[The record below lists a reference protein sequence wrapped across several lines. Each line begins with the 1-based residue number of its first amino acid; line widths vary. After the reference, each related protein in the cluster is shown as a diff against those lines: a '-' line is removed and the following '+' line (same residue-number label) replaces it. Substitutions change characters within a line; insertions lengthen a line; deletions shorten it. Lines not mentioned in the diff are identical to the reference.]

1 MNVFK
6 RIKQR
11 AARWPDRPA
20 IHGAQA
26 TLTFTEVIAAAER
39 VADDLVARGVT
50 AGTGLGISD
59 HNSAEFIIAML
70 AGLRCGAVV
79 VPIASNLTAAE
90 REALIEGVGI
100 HALLSEGEGD
110 GALMIGARRF
120 QVQRMH
126 RAEERI
132 APHIAEAAFIRFTSG
147 TTGTSKGV
155 VLSHSTVIERVE
167 AANKG
172 LGLSEHDAV
181 VWVLPM
187 AYHFVVSIMLYL
199 YFGAAVI
206 LCEDFTAQAIAQCAQ
221 RFKGTLLYAAPT
233 HIRLL
238 VADRTVT
245 SLGTVRQVISTSA
258 GLPVGLCAQFKERFG
273 LPVSQAFGIIEV
285 GLPIINTE
293 RSDQDPETVGHALPD
308 HEVAILDDALHPL
321 PDGSIGLLALRGPG
335 LFDGYLSPPIL
346 RDAVLQRGW
355 FLTGDLAMRTA
366 DGLVSI
372 KGRRKS
378 MINIAGNKVF
388 PEDVEAVINAHPEV
402 QASRV
407 FGGTHALFGEIVE
420 AEVVLTPGA
429 VLDAEDIVSFCRER
443 LSAYKLPQRI
453 HFVEALAMT
462 ATGKVKR
469 V

>member
-1 MNVFK
+1 MNVFE

-11 AARWPDRPA
+11 AARWPGRPA
-20 IHGAQA
+20 IHCARG
-26 TLTFTEVIAAAER
+26 TLTFQQVIDAAEQ
-39 VADDLVARGVT
+39 VADDLVSSGVK

-79 VPIASNLTAAE
+79 VPIASNLTTTE
-90 REALIEGVGI
+90 RDALIEGVGL
-100 HALLSEGEGD
+100 HALLCEGEGERSIF
-110 GALMIGARRF
+110 IGTRHFHLR
-120 QVQRMH
+120 RMH

-155 VLSHSTVIERVE
+155 VLSHRTVIERVE

-199 YFGAAVI
+199 YFGTAVI
-206 LCEDFTAQAIAQCAQ
+206 LCADFTAQAIAHCAA

-238 VADRTVT
+238 VADRAVT
-245 SLGTVRQVISTSA
+245 SLGTLRSVISTSA
-258 GLPVGLCAQFKERFG
+258 GLPLGLCAQFKERFG
-273 LPVSQAFGIIEV
+273 LAVSQAFGIIEV

-293 RSDQDPETVGHALPD
+293 RSDEAPEAVGHALPD

-321 PDGSIGLLALRGPG
+321 PDGSTGLLAVRGPG
-335 LFDGYLSPPIL
+335 LFDGYLSPPVSRDQVL
-346 RDAVLQRGW
+346 RQGW
-355 FLTGDLAMRTA
+355 FLTGDLAVRTA

-388 PEDVEAVINAHPEV
+388 PEDVEAVVNAHPQV

-407 FGGTHALFGEIVE
+407 FGGAHPLFGEIVE
-420 AEVVLTPGA
+420 AEVVLAPGA
-429 VLDAEDIVSFCRER
+429 QLDPEDIVSFCRER